1 MIDYLKLEHDLKP
14 FYDYETEKEHKKKA
28 DKTLKKGN
36 IIYFSLSFLSLGIT
50 IFFLKDKHGFFP
62 VFTLVE
68 ILIAFVVF
76 MTTDIIA
83 EVDKS
88 FETDNYE
95 TEENLKKVS
104 EFGIKNVTNFKENI
118 SLLRRKTEYMFLDE
132 TFKETKKYSA
142 REVYINKILN
152 IFYGTD
158 KTDLNKQDMELLK
171 LLKK

>member
-50 IFFLKDKHGFFP
+50 IFFLKDKYGFFP

-132 TFKETKKYSA
+132 TFKETKTYTA
-142 REVYINKILN
+142 RQVYINKILN

-158 KTDLNKQDMELLK
+158 KTDLKKQDMELLK